1 MVTVRTARAP
11 RVLDRDVSSFSGR
24 RYDHR
29 TARIEPIEFYEQ
41 LVERLVAFVVAR
53 DAHGAFAS
61 HGIDFIQEDDARGR
75 LSSLVKEIA
84 HATGANSH
92 KHFYEFRSAHAKER
106 HARFTC
112 NGFSQECLTGSRWS
126 NEYDATWNTRSQA
139 LLAIW

>member
-1 MVTVRTARAP
+1 MVQHVIVMDEDP
-11 RVLDRDVSSFSGR
+11 VSGR
-24 RYDHR
+24 HYDHR
-29 TARIEPIEFYEQ
+29 RARIEPIEFYEQ
-41 LVERLVAFVVAR
+41 LVERLVAFVVAC

-126 NEYDATWNTRSQA
+126 NEKGATWNARSQA
-139 LLAIW
+139 I

>member
-41 LVERLVAFVVAR
+41 LVERLVAFVVSR

-61 HGIDFIQEDDARGR
+61 HGIDFIQENVARGR

-84 HATGANSH
+84 PAPRPNSH
-92 KHFYEFRSAHAKER
+92 KHFHKLPTP
-106 HARFTC
+106 H
-112 NGFSQECLTGSRWS
+112 S
-126 NEYDATWNTRSQA
+126 NTLNPR
-139 LLAIW
+139 